1 MKNDDCK
8 HEEAKLL
15 TQEDKEYV
23 RGAAPDA
30 VNIWKENQ
38 SLRSKKYLEV
48 SRRTGELIQKAC
60 NEGKEITPELEKEI
74 IEQVYKEFGI

>member
-15 TQEDKEYV
+15 NQEDREYV
-23 RGAAPDA
+23 RGVATSAM
-30 VNIWKENQ
+30 NSWKNRQ
-38 SLRSKKYLEV
+38 TLRYKKFIEV
-48 SRRTGELIQKAC
+48 SHRTEELIQKAC
-60 NEGKEITPELEKEI
+60 NEGKEMTPELEQKI